1 MPKNSEKTLRMKN
14 KDTLKINQNSDGSF
28 TAEWDK
34 QDPNWKW
41 MNNLTTEEIQCII
54 KEAIRVDQHE

>member
-1 MPKNSEKTLRMKN
+1 MINDS
-14 KDTLKINQNSDGSF
+14 LKIKQNNDGSF

-41 MNNLTTEEIQCII
+41 MNLSLIHI
-54 KEAIRVDQHE
+54 

>member
-1 MPKNSEKTLRMKN
+1 MINDS
-14 KDTLKINQNSDGSF
+14 LKIKQNNDGSF

-41 MNNLTTEEIQCII
+41 MNNLPTEEIQCII
-54 KEAIRVDQHE
+54 KEAIRVDQHG

>member
-1 MPKNSEKTLRMKN
+1 MKN
-14 KDTLKINQNSDGSF
+14 DSLKINRNNDGSF

-41 MNNLTTEEIQCII
+41 MNNLTTEEIQTII
-54 KEAIRVDQHE
+54 EKAINLDRNGR

>member
-1 MPKNSEKTLRMKN
+1 MLNSS
-14 KDTLKINQNSDGSF
+14 KDELKMINDSLKIKQNNDGSF

-54 KEAIRVDQHE
+54 KEAIRVDQHG

>member
-1 MPKNSEKTLRMKN
+1 MKN
-14 KDTLKINQNSDGSF
+14 DSLKINQNSDGSF

-41 MNNLTTEEIQCII
+41 MNNLTTEEIQSII
-54 KEAIRVDQHE
+54 EKAINLDRNGR

>member
-1 MPKNSEKTLRMKN
+1 MKN
-14 KDTLKINQNSDGSF
+14 DSLKINQNNDGSF

-41 MNNLTTEEIQCII
+41 MNNLTTEEIQTII
-54 KEAIRVDQHE
+54 EKAINLDQNGR

>member
-1 MPKNSEKTLRMKN
+1 MINDS
-14 KDTLKINQNSDGSF
+14 LKIKQNNDGSF

-41 MNNLTTEEIQCII
+41 MNNLTTEEIQTII
-54 KEAIRVDQHE
+54 EKAINLDQNGR

>member
-34 QDPNWKW
+34 QDPEWSW
-41 MNNLTTEEIQCII
+41 MNNLTSKEVQTIIEKAIQFD
-54 KEAIRVDQHE
+54 K